1 MCTCVHMCVGVCM
14 KKMYKSKMYTYLER
28 IGKRQLGPLPRDG
41 IVEYLRHS
49 RYIWYLVSCVSVS
62 FFSRQLEL
70 YTYVHFHM
78 IIYIYMYVYIRMDV
92 YINKYTCTYA
102 YFLIHIYLYT
112 HTYTLSLSSF
122 LCVSLSPSPFSL
134 SLFYTHT
141 HMYTP
146 THIHTNAHA
155 PMHTHPCTRPHA
167 HKHACHH
174 AVPMIL
180 QKSPIKETIFCKRD
194 LYSCSHDG
202 VAITGLLV
210 GGVHESVAISASPG
224 RGCHYGVADMGWLR

>member
-1 MCTCVHMCVGVCM
+1 MWQRPDL
-14 KKMYKSKMYTYLER
+14 SLADALE
-28 IGKRQLGPLPRDG
+28 DD
-41 IVEYLRHS
+41 
-49 RYIWYLVSCVSVS
+49 
-62 FFSRQLEL
+62 
-70 YTYVHFHM
+70 
-78 IIYIYMYVYIRMDV
+78 VYINMYICVCMDV

-155 PMHTHPCTRPHA
+155 PMHTHPCTRTHA

-224 RGCHYGVADMGWLR
+224 RGCHYGVADMGWLRWVDSLKLQVSFAEYSLFYRALLQKKPIILRSLLIVATP